1 VLLSGSGSVPLL
13 LVAADQ
19 ATQGVGRGAG
29 FDGGEGLLLALSR
42 MLGQEFV
49 EVAIDA
55 DQWLPVAV
63 FGTVDFGDEDD
74 LSDFRVILV
83 DAAIEFGLV
92 GVGVDR
98 HRGADHGSLALHSL
112 DVVKP
117 GAAFHGPAEALPAAF
132 IQLDTLEH
140 GIVDIV
146 ILV

>member
-1 VLLSGSGSVPLL
+1 MLLSGSGSVPLL

-19 ATQGVGRGAG
+19 CTQGVGRGAG

-42 MLGQEFV
+42 VLGQEFV

-55 DQWLPVAV
+55 DQWLPVAM
-63 FGTVDFGDEDD
+63 FGAVDFGDEDD

-92 GVGVDR
+92 GVRVDR
-98 HRGADHGSLALHSL
+98 HRDADHGTLAFHSL
-112 DVVKP
+112 GVVKP
-117 GAAFHGPAEALPAAF
+117 GAALHGSAEALPAAF